1 VAILPQL
8 NGNFS
13 KMLSKL
19 PPRERQIVDI
29 LYQQGPLLVADICE
43 ALPDQLSGSAV
54 RAMLKRLEDKGF
66 VQRTESER
74 GFLYSPSVSDSVAKK
89 SALSEIVRVF
99 FNGSPASAASA
110 LLGMSDRLK
119 DDELSQLEQMIA
131 RARKA
136 KGGK

>member
-1 VAILPQL
+1 
-8 NGNFS
+8 
-13 KMLSKL
+13 MLSKL

-29 LYQQGPLLVADICE
+29 LYQQGPLPVADICD

-54 RAMLKRLEDKGF
+54 RAMLKRLEDKGY
-66 VQRTESER
+66 VQRSESER
-74 GFLYSPSVSDSVAKK
+74 GYLYSPSVSETAAKK

-119 DDELSQLEQMIA
+119 DNEIAELEQMIA
-131 RARKA
+131 RARKE
-136 KGGK
+136 KGGE

>member
-1 VAILPQL
+1 
-8 NGNFS
+8 
-13 KMLSKL
+13 MLSKL

-29 LYQQGPLLVADICE
+29 LYERGPLSVAEISD
-43 ALPDQLSGSAV
+43 ALPVDLSGSAI

-66 VQRTESER
+66 VQR
-74 GFLYSPSVSDSVAKK
+74 SDSKRGYIYRPVVAGTVAKK
-89 SALSEIVRVF
+89 SALGEIVRVF
-99 FNGSPASAASA
+99 FNGSAASAASA

-119 DDELSQLEQMIA
+119 EDELDELEAMIA

>member
-1 VAILPQL
+1 
-8 NGNFS
+8 
-13 KMLSKL
+13 MLSKL

-29 LYQQGPLLVADICE
+29 LYERGALAVADICD

-66 VQRTESER
+66 VQRSESDR
-74 GFLYSPSVSDSVAKK
+74 GFLYSPVVSENAAKK

-110 LLGMSDRLK
+110 LLGMSDKLK
-119 DDELSQLEQMIA
+119 DKDLDDLEQMIA
-131 RARKA
+131 RARQA

>member
-1 VAILPQL
+1 
-8 NGNFS
+8 
-13 KMLSKL
+13 MLSKL

-29 LYQQGPLLVADICE
+29 LYQQGPLLVSDICE

-54 RAMLKRLEDKGF
+54 RAMLKRLEDKGY
-66 VQRTESER
+66 VTRAESER
-74 GFLYSPSVSDSVAKK
+74 GYLYSPALSDTVAKK

-110 LLGMSDRLK
+110 LLGMSEKLK
-119 DDELSQLEQMIA
+119 EDEITELEQMIA

-136 KGGK
+136 KRSK

>member
-1 VAILPQL
+1 
-8 NGNFS
+8 
-13 KMLSKL
+13 MLSKL

-29 LYQQGPLLVADICE
+29 LYERGALPVADICD

-66 VQRTESER
+66 VQRSESER
-74 GFLYSPSVSDSVAKK
+74 GYLYSPVLSDSVAKK
-89 SALSEIVRVF
+89 SALSEIVKTF

-110 LLGMSDRLK
+110 LLGMSERIDTE
-119 DDELSQLEQMIA
+119 ELDALEAMIA
-131 RARKA
+131 RARQA

>member
-1 VAILPQL
+1 
-8 NGNFS
+8 
-13 KMLSKL
+13 MLSKL

-29 LYQQGPLLVADICE
+29 LYERGALAVSDICE

-54 RAMLKRLEDKGF
+54 RAMLKRLEYKGY
-66 VQRTESER
+66 VQRRESER
-74 GFLYSPSVSDSVAKK
+74 GYLYSPLVSETAAKK

-110 LLGMSDRLK
+110 LLGMSDKL
-119 DDELSQLEQMIA
+119 DTDELDELQAMIS
-131 RARKA
+131 RARQA

>member
-1 VAILPQL
+1 
-8 NGNFS
+8 
-13 KMLSKL
+13 MLSKL

-29 LYQQGPLLVADICE
+29 LYQQGPLAVADICA
-43 ALPDQLSGSAV
+43 ALPVQLSGSAV

-66 VQRTESER
+66 VHRSESER
-74 GFLYSPSVSDSVAKK
+74 GYLYTPSVSDTLAKK

-99 FNGSPASAASA
+99 FNDSPASAASA
-110 LLGMSDRLK
+110 LLGMSDPLAEG
-119 DDELSQLEQMIA
+119 ELDKLEQMIA

>member
-1 VAILPQL
+1 
-8 NGNFS
+8 
-13 KMLSKL
+13 MLSKL

-29 LYQQGPLLVADICE
+29 LYQQGPLPVADICD
-43 ALPDQLSGSAV
+43 ALPDLLSGSAV
-54 RAMLKRLEDKGF
+54 RAMLKRLEDKGY
-66 VQRTESER
+66 VQRTDSER
-74 GFLYSPSVSDSVAKK
+74 GYLYSPALSETAAKK

-99 FNGSPASAASA
+99 FNGSPANAASA

-119 DDELSQLEQMIA
+119 EDELNQLEQMIA

>member
-1 VAILPQL
+1 
-8 NGNFS
+8 
-13 KMLSKL
+13 MLSKL

-29 LYQQGPLLVADICE
+29 LYERGALAVADICE

-66 VQRTESER
+66 VQRSESER
-74 GFLYSPSVSDSVAKK
+74 GFLYSPVVSDSVAKK

-110 LLGMSDRLK
+110 LLGMSDQLK
-119 DDELSQLEQMIA
+119 KDEIDEIDQMIA
-131 RARKA
+131 KARKA
-136 KGGK
+136 KGGQ

>member
-1 VAILPQL
+1 
-8 NGNFS
+8 
-13 KMLSKL
+13 MLSKL

-29 LYQQGPLLVADICE
+29 LYERGDLAVSEICD

-54 RAMLKRLEDKGF
+54 RAMLKRLEDKGY
-66 VQRTESER
+66 VQRRESER
-74 GFLYSPSVSDSVAKK
+74 GYLYSPLVSDTVAKK

-110 LLGMSDRLK
+110 LLGMSDKL
-119 DDELSQLEQMIA
+119 DTDELDELQAMIA
-131 RARKA
+131 RARQA

>member
-1 VAILPQL
+1 
-8 NGNFS
+8 
-13 KMLSKL
+13 MLSKL
-19 PPRERQIVDI
+19 PPRERQIVDV
-29 LYQQGPLLVADICE
+29 LYERGPLPVADICD
-43 ALPDQLSGSAV
+43 ALPVLLSGSAV
-54 RAMLKRLEDKGF
+54 RAMLKRLEDKGY
-66 VQRTESER
+66 VTRADSER
-74 GFLYSPSVSDSVAKK
+74 GYLYSPAVSDTVAKK

-119 DDELSQLEQMIA
+119 DDELSELEAMIA